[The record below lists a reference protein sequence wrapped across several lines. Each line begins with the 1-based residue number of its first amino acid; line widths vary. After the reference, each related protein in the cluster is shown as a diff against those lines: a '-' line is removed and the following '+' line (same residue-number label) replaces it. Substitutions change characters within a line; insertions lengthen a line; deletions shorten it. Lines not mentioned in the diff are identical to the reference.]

1 MGLHVFGAL
10 TLPYP
15 NGYPNFDTFLNAMV
29 STFNILNLENWN
41 QQMYAVIDASNWGT
55 TAYYLIWIIIGTWA
69 LVVCSYDQFAMTAK
83 YGQQSHMCTDTC
95 WLMSTYSACTPQVG

>member
-10 TLPYP
+10 TLAFP

-41 QQMYAVIDASNWGT
+41 QQMYAVINASNWGT
-55 TAYYLIWIIIGTWA
+55 TAYYLLWIIIGTC
-69 LVVCSYDQFAMTAK
+69 VHYIYCFSV
-83 YGQQSHMCTDTC
+83 SHHM
-95 WLMSTYSACTPQVG
+95 ACDHCCHFT